1 VSAARTVAALA
12 LSVFAASAGA
22 ETMKVA
28 VNKAN
33 LREAATAEAAVVA
46 VLDAGTEV
54 DVLEKTAEWWKVQ
67 VVSTGTI
74 GYLKPV
80 FLGVGGEPP
89 AGEGRRRSPA
99 ARRSSRAPR
108 APRDYK
114 RFRLD
119 AGGAF
124 GASGIDFT
132 EDRTIRQFAEDGRIR
147 TDYAT
152 DPGPGF
158 EGGLLFRVTRN
169 LGVSFGASRVQHD
182 GAASFQASI
191 PHPLYFDRDR
201 EVSGSLDSVG
211 QSETALHFDVVYTAT
226 RGKLDLHLFAGPTR
240 MTVEA
245 DLLQDVQFAQTYP
258 YDTLTVTGTPS
269 QSVSGSAFGFNV
281 GGGVDYRLGKSFGLG
296 AQLRF
301 SRAKAE
307 LVGAPGSTVSIDAGG
322 LQVGLGARVIF

>member
-1 VSAARTVAALA
+1 MSAARVVAALA
-12 LSVFAASAGA
+12 LSVLAGSAGA

-33 LREAATAEAAVVA
+33 LREAPSAEAAVAA
-46 VLDAGTEV
+46 VLDEGTEV
-54 DVLEKTAEWWKVQ
+54 EVLEKAPEWWKVQ
-67 VVSTGTI
+67 VVATGTI

-89 AGEGRRRSPA
+89 AGERPRRTASS
-99 ARRSSRAPR
+99 RRSRAPR

-114 RFRLD
+114 RLRLD

-201 EVSGSLDSVG
+201 EVSGSLSGVG

-226 RGKLDLHLFAGPTR
+226 KGRLDLHLFAGPTR

-245 DLLQDVQFAQTYP
+245 DLLQDVQFTQTYP

-269 QSVSGSAFGFNV
+269 QKVSGSAFGFNV

-301 SRAKAE
+301 SRAKTE

-322 LQVGLGARVIF
+322 LQVGLGARVFF

>member
-1 VSAARTVAALA
+1 VSAARVVAALA

-22 ETMKVA
+22 ETLKVA

-54 DVLEKTAEWWKVQ
+54 DVLEKTTEWWKVQ

-89 AGEGRRRSPA
+89 AGERPRRTASSRRSG
-99 ARRSSRAPR
+99 APR
-108 APRDYK
+108 APRDYG

-119 AGGAF
+119 VGGAF

-132 EDRTIRQFAEDGRIR
+132 EDRTIRHFAEDGRIR

-158 EGGLLFRVTRN
+158 EGGLLFRVTRH
-169 LGVSFGASRVQHD
+169 LGVSFAGSRVQHD
-182 GAASFQASI
+182 GAASFEASI
-191 PHPLYFDRDR
+191 PHPLYLDQDR
-201 EVSGSLDSVG
+201 EVSGSLPSVG

-226 RGKLDLHLFAGPTR
+226 KGRMDLHLFAGPTR

-245 DLLQDVQFAQTYP
+245 DLLQDIQFTQTYP

-269 QSVSGSAFGFNV
+269 QAVSGSAFGFNV